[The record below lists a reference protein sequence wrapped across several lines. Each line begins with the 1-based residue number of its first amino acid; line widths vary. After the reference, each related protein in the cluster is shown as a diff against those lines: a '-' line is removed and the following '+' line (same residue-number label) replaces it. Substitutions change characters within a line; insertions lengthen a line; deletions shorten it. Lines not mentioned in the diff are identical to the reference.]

1 MSALMS
7 ALAKAMADMKGVAHD
22 AQNNEQRYAYTST
35 EGMVRE
41 SRRIMARHGLV
52 FVRVES
58 TATVDREPVEAK
70 TRSGNTYVSEGG
82 WLVSRWSLSHSS
94 GESLPVGPHYFPW
107 ATGPGRPR
115 DKAIGAAY
123 TSSLGECLRSIL
135 LIDRP
140 DEPECAEGRDDSD
153 EPEPPRQPSKP
164 RPSVADDA
172 PPPAWVVADARLAS
186 SLAGRDFD
194 SAAVAAAIASF
205 ARSESVP
212 SESGGPNYEVKRRDD
227 GAWSCGCKGFSVHGS
242 CRHVAIAEL
251 RHRAKV
257 LGSKWLMASA
267 VERLNEYDKEA
278 LRAELNETAAIR
290 ANLAPAA
297 GPWVENVNGKRQ

>member
-7 ALAKAMADMKGVAHD
+7 ALAKAMAEMKGVAHD

-41 SRRIMARHGLV
+41 SRRIMARHGLA

-70 TRSGNTYVSEGG
+70 TRSGNTYISEGG
-82 WLVSRWSLSHSS
+82 WLVSRWVLSHSS

-123 TSSLGECLRSIL
+123 TSSLGECLRSVL
-135 LIDRP
+135 LVDRP

-153 EPEPPRQPSKP
+153 EPEQPQRQPSKP
-164 RPSVADDA
+164 RPSVADNA
-172 PPPAWVVADARLAS
+172 PAPAWVVADAKLACH
-186 SLAGRDFD
+186 LAGRPLDGE
-194 SAAVAAAIASF
+194 SVAAAIASF
-205 ARSESVP
+205 SLAESVP
-212 SESGGPNYEVKRRDD
+212 SESGGAAHKVER
-227 GAWSCGCKGFSVHGS
+227 GESGLWTCGCKGFGAHGA

-257 LGSKWLMASA
+257 LGSSWLMSSA
-267 VERLNEYDKEA
+267 IERLNEYDNAA
-278 LRAELNETAAIR
+278 LKAELDETAAIR
-290 ANLAPAA
+290 AKVAPTN
-297 GPWVENVNGKRQ
+297 GSWVENANGKR